1 MTQSARRI
9 ACPRC
14 GANNFETMTVCW
26 QCGHTLGSDAGAALP
41 RNVSEGN
48 PTPMSTSSH
57 AGLPAMGDLGVA
69 KRAAIAL
76 ALSFPYFGLPIG
88 WAFMMIE
95 DQRRQAIG
103 RFCVYWSLF
112 GLVLHCVLMFIAAQA
127 LGTALM
133 PVMESL
139 VKSRGGAGAG
149 SSGSGVDGVP
159 TP

>member
-1 MTQSARRI
+1 MGTASH
-9 ACPRC
+9 
-14 GANNFETMTVCW
+14 NSV
-26 QCGHTLGSDAGAALP
+26 
-41 RNVSEGN
+41 
-48 PTPMSTSSH
+48 PTT
-57 AGLPAMGDLGVA
+57 GDTGVA

-139 VKSRGGAGAG
+139 IKSRGGAGAG
-149 SSGSGVDGVP
+149 SSGSGVDGIP
-159 TP
+159 SP